1 VKTSAL
7 LVAVDHCN
15 AQCARPAQQE
25 HRPPRQQSSIHQPE
39 RWGIGNVFISL
50 GLAKGEQLGEMAI
63 NGSGQ
68 GKDQSK

>member
-1 VKTSAL
+1 MKTSAL
-7 LVAVDHCN
+7 LIAAPITFSAPDRHN
-15 AQCARPAQQE
+15 RSADR
-25 HRPPRQQSSIHQPE
+25 RD
-39 RWGIGNVFISL
+39 IGNVFISL